1 VERAD
6 KRTTGETEH
15 VRGVIITVEME
26 KLKRKIEDGGQLY
39 IPKYVS
45 ERVNVCIRNLEND
58 RSETDTKEAWEELKE
73 NYGKISGGNHPTNLY
88 RSPCHIIA
96 YLRYYFFLNYP
107 AIKWILLNC
116 LEKDMEIIP
125 RKDTVKVLDYGAGP
139 GTASMAVCD
148 FLEDAKEIG
157 IYETTKMKLYFDEQ
171 SGDFVECYRQM
182 LRRHGKVESLR
193 YVFEGGQNMYKEGF
207 FDTII
212 LSYVLNELEER
223 LYKQLID
230 NVCSCLKEGGYL
242 IIIES
247 AYKGMRKDIG
257 DFLNDRSVRRI
268 FKVVDASGSFCS
280 EELCEELD
288 ECYDKSIK
296 RKKLKTPEGMT
307 EEMKRFFEDKKE
319 GKVKWVYAVL
329 KKVEEQE
336 GFVDPSELKECQETG
351 GKIIE
356 LRGWVIEKKSSGIAE
371 NITLCNGLGR
381 CNLAFW
387 LKRGEIFERVRDISV
402 GDRLCVVGELLVK
415 QFDELL
421 SVSVTEIVEHIKR
434 VD

>member
-1 VERAD
+1 
-6 KRTTGETEH
+6 
-15 VRGVIITVEME
+15 
-26 KLKRKIEDGGQLY
+26 
-39 IPKYVS
+39 
-45 ERVNVCIRNLEND
+45 
-58 RSETDTKEAWEELKE
+58 
-73 NYGKISGGNHPTNLY
+73 
-88 RSPCHIIA
+88 
-96 YLRYYFFLNYP
+96 
-107 AIKWILLNC
+107 
-116 LEKDMEIIP
+116 
-125 RKDTVKVLDYGAGP
+125 
-139 GTASMAVCD
+139 
-148 FLEDAKEIG
+148 
-157 IYETTKMKLYFDEQ
+157 MKLYFDEQ
-171 SGDFVECYRQM
+171 SGDFVKCYRQM
-182 LRRHGKVESLR
+182 LRRHGKVKSLR

-223 LYKQLID
+223 LYRQLID

-257 DFLNDRSVRRI
+257 NFLNDRSVRRN

-307 EEMKRFFEDKKE
+307 EEMKRFFEEKKE
-319 GKVKWVYAVL
+319 GKVNWVYAVL
-329 KKVEEQE
+329 KKVAGQE
-336 GFVDPSELKECQETG
+336 GFVDPSELGECQETG
-351 GKIIE
+351 GKIIK
-356 LRGWVIEKKSSGIAE
+356 LRGWVIEKKSRGIAK
-371 NITLCNGLGR
+371 NITLCNGLGC

-387 LKRGEIFERVRDISV
+387 KERRVLFERVGNISDGDI
-402 GDRLCVVGELLVK
+402 LCVEGKISRCSYQNLP
-415 QFDELL
+415 

>member
-1 VERAD
+1 VEHFG
-6 KRTTGETEH
+6 KRTKRETEQ
-15 VRGVIITVEME
+15 VRDVITVEMG
-26 KLKRKIEDGGQLY
+26 KLKRKIEDGGQLC

-45 ERVNVCIRNLEND
+45 ERVNLCIRNLENYC
-58 RSETDTKEAWEELKE
+58 SETDIMEAWEELKE

-88 RSPCHIIA
+88 RSLCHIIA

-107 AIKWILLNC
+107 AIKWILLKN

-125 RKDTVKVLDYGAGP
+125 RKDSVKVLDYGAGP

-148 FLEDAKEIG
+148 FLEDAKEMG
-157 IYETTKMKLYFDEQ
+157 ICETTKIKLYFDEQ

-242 IIIES
+242 IILES

-257 DFLNDRSVRRI
+257 DFLNDRLVRRF

-307 EEMKRFFEDKKE
+307 GEMKRFFEEKK
-319 GKVKWVYAVL
+319 GGRIRWVYVVL
-329 KKVEEQE
+329 KKVAGQE
-336 GFVDPSELKECQETG
+336 GFVDPSELNGCQEIG
-351 GKIIE
+351 GKIFK

-371 NITLCNGLGR
+371 NIALCNGLGR

-387 LKRGEIFERVRDISV
+387 RDRGELSERVGEISEGDI
-402 GDRLCVVGELLVK
+402 LCVRGKSLIRSFEELP
-415 QFDELL
+415 
-421 SVSVTEIVEHIKR
+421 SISVTEIVEHIKR